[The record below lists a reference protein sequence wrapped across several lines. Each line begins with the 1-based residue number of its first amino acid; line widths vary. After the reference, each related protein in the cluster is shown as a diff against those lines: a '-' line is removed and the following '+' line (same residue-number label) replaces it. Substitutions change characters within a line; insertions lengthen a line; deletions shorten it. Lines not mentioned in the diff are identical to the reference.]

1 MRFGVIMLFSLFSPI
16 FVYAATIS
24 NAGFIPA
31 PLWFSRDTFFAG
43 ETVRIY
49 TVVYNGSDS
58 DIRGTA
64 EFLNGDIVIGTND
77 FSLAR
82 GGRSQ
87 DIWIDW
93 KATEGDSRISARIV
107 RARATVAGGKEE
119 SIDFSQSLTAE
130 VSVSVD
136 VDTDKDGVGNKV
148 DPDDDNDGI
157 SDMEE
162 IRAGTNP
169 LVKDAPPKSDSNK
182 DSVSYNTN
190 SPADRVV
197 AVATE
202 KASDVGSTVLLFAES
217 VREKGSVLLDKKTT
231 EVRKEIEEIRAA
243 QSAARTKIVTEIAGE
258 STSITTTSRA
268 KEIAE
273 QNAPQNPFDRAIAY
287 ISSTFSKITDLIFTK
302 DEKSDTSAETQ
313 VAKSEFSA
321 IHTPFAYV
329 KLVIYATLAFLFRH
343 AIFFYLF
350 LLGILYYIIR
360 VLIRFV
366 RNR

>member
-130 VSVSVD
+130 VSAEP
-136 VDTDKDGVGNKV
+136 T
-148 DPDDDNDGI
+148 P
-157 SDMEE
+157 E
-162 IRAGTNP
+162 
-169 LVKDAPPKSDSNK
+169 
-182 DSVSYNTN
+182 
-190 SPADRVV
+190 
-197 AVATE
+197 
-202 KASDVGSTVLLFAES
+202 VGSIYMWRAPVSLLIVSALS
-217 VREKGSVLLDKKTT
+217 AALVAIGSL
-231 EVRKEIEEIRAA
+231 RRACPGTHFHWGWGSA
-243 QSAARTKIVTEIAGE
+243 MRTCCRNPARSRRGPRSAAR
-258 STSITTTSRA
+258 
-268 KEIAE
+268 
-273 QNAPQNPFDRAIAY
+273 
-287 ISSTFSKITDLIFTK
+287 SSPLDAS
-302 DEKSDTSAETQ
+302 
-313 VAKSEFSA
+313 VC
-321 IHTPFAYV
+321 
-329 KLVIYATLAFLFRH
+329 R
-343 AIFFYLF
+343 
-350 LLGILYYIIR
+350 
-360 VLIRFV
+360 RFW
-366 RNR
+366 